1 MMPKKVCNRIEHSIL
16 QIHISYSVTDF
27 SFVSIEV
34 GIPFATSDNALT
46 IYNCTAALRYEL
58 LLLVTCT
65 IFDCLYFQLCRMSE
79 Y

>member
-1 MMPKKVCNRIEHSIL
+1 MYSNL
-16 QIHISYSVTDF
+16 QIYSSHSVTDF

-34 GIPFATSDNALT
+34 GIPFATSENALT

-58 LLLVTCT
+58 LPTVNMCYILTWQ
-65 IFDCLYFQLCRMSE
+65 YYQLCRMCG